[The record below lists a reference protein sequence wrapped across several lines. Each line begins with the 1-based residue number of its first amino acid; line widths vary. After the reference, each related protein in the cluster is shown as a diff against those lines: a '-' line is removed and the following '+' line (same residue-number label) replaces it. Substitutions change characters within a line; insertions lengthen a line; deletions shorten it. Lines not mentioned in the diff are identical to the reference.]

1 MKKLALYILAVVAGI
16 AAVSCVREEKAT
28 YDITQA
34 IPPVINN
41 FVTDEDG
48 NVFVTF
54 TPGTLGMSFNEK
66 MPVNHSLVLLKA
78 DGKEASRVL
87 TSSVEGNVISTTVKS
102 LSRGLATLGY
112 VDGDVVKEVELS
124 LRASLQEQSKD
135 NGLNGYVESV
145 ERVTLQNVLVV
156 LPQDSPYKEYEKLSD
171 WTIIGS
177 IAAYEMSWD
186 KDLSMW
192 TDGNHN
198 YVAAHVNLAKG
209 DEFKFRKD
217 LDWTVNFGGDFAGL
231 DAEFDIAQDGNN
243 IKVDADGVFDIY
255 FNDETKKAWISEA
268 FDPYPDFTEISAW
281 SVIGS
286 LKLYNISWDGDIAM
300 MTDGNGNHLAL
311 NVSLD
316 KADEFKFRK
325 DADWTENY
333 GGDFGGLGND
343 FAVTQDGNNIKVEA
357 EGNFDLLLNTEA
369 KTANVSEACGAR
381 VSYIILPEEEPVPE
395 EKGWGIV
402 GDFNGWGDDVLMTED
417 NGIWTAYFTNAN
429 KEDGSNGAF
438 KFRKNLAWDE
448 NYGAPGDAEPVAIK
462 LGEAMEL
469 AAGGKNLSAPAGM
482 YHVTLDLTN
491 AEAPTAT
498 FVSADVFSLIGN
510 INGTSWDTDFEL
522 AEEAGV
528 YTSELVYID
537 GGFKIRHNFSW
548 ADEDTYGAEADDFT
562 PEMGAAFTAAQPGKD
577 IKLPAGNYKV
587 QFTPATKEVIITR
600 VDYELPDIDLTQFE
614 YLEAMAG
621 AETWGLIGP
630 AQPGGWDTDTDLQKV
645 QDDPEVWAVMNIA
658 LQANKFKFRGNDT
671 WGDYDLGGGASFEM
685 DTPIVMTKG
694 GGDMSA
700 ELGVYTIF
708 LYPTYGLLY
717 ITEGSGDVPPPP
729 AKPTMWSLVGTIGG
743 TSWDADLDMT
753 NVSGDIWEVRNVAVT
768 ASDEFK
774 IRADHSWDTNVGG
787 PEENSTSTIDPANP
801 YGVYKPVLG
810 EAFAA
815 GDKNIQIGVEGN
827 YNVTFDYA
835 QQTILIEEYKEY
847 PEQLFM
853 IGEEFGNWSWE
864 SDGVVE
870 MTPVLH
876 NPEWGAN
883 AEGQFYTVRY
893 FSANKGFKFC
903 SKRAWS
909 GDFWGLETND
919 GFVESGGN
927 CTVTADGFYLVHI
940 DFKAGKVHVEP
951 AKVYGIG
958 DAFGS
963 WDEAVADNLF
973 VADGTTLKATVKAAG
988 NLRMYVASEIA
999 TSAWWTREF
1008 NIIDGK
1014 IVYRLM
1020 DELSAPAVLKDQVAV
1035 LDFNAGTGEIQGEG
1049 EQPSADYADYIYAIG
1064 GDTGWSGV
1072 YPLRSAQTSGV
1083 NNGKYKGFGYLSQE
1097 FKFKPNEGD
1106 WTGDWE
1112 CVGDGQIGQGS
1123 DNCPAPATAGY
1134 YMIEVD
1140 LTAMTYSLTLI
1151 NSIGI
1156 IGPAQTGGWDSDTDM
1171 TYNATN
1177 GAWEAKNVALS
1188 AGEMKFRANDGW
1200 DINWGGALD
1209 ALNQGGANIA
1219 VEAGTYDI
1227 ALFAWCDGKAY
1238 ATLTPAGGAQIS
1250 ITIDGDMS
1258 DWADVVGTVQ
1268 DVDPSSSAYITELKG
1283 FADDDNIYVYVKRA
1297 KQGRWG
1303 ELWGGDSSHQGYYYY
1318 DFDLDNNPETGDQT
1332 ENSHGKYEA
1341 YCYVYLFGG
1350 TKDAPVFRETPEGS
1364 FKGMTG
1370 TNLKFKGVV
1379 TENDIEVEAS
1389 FPRADLPAIS
1399 GDTIAVTVWG
1409 NKDGNPLTKVTF
1421 NVK

>member
-1 MKKLALYILAVVAGI
+1 MKKILSIISAGLLAVLAFSCTKEEDKAVINTDTQITAPVLLSAVANEDGVTVQYTPAKFATSFNSKLPVYHTLAMVKVGGKEVNQTLANAKDDGIAITISAKNLSAALRGRGYKAFDEVPVEVVVRAAVQDPARGITSGYHDSAEKYAFQWIMPEEVAGCPYEGFD
-16 AAVSCVREEKAT
+16 ADSEWS
-28 YDITQA
+28 
-34 IPPVINN
+34 VIGALSAY
-41 FVTDEDG
+41 E
-48 NVFVTF
+48 
-54 TPGTLGMSFNEK
+54 
-66 MPVNHSLVLLKA
+66 
-78 DGKEASRVL
+78 
-87 TSSVEGNVISTTVKS
+87 ISW
-102 LSRGLATLGY
+102 
-112 VDGDVVKEVELS
+112 DGD
-124 LRASLQEQSKD
+124 
-135 NGLNGYVESV
+135 LN
-145 ERVTLQNVLVV
+145 
-156 LPQDSPYKEYEKLSD
+156 
-171 WTIIGS
+171 
-177 IAAYEMSWD
+177 
-186 KDLSMW
+186 MW
-192 TDGNHN
+192 TNGNQH
-198 YVAAHVNLAKG
+198 VAAHVTLKAG

-217 LDWTVNFGGDFAGL
+217 QDWGVNMGGEFGSKDS
-231 DAEFDIAQDGNN
+231 EFPVTQDGAN
-243 IKVDADGVFDIY
+243 IKVGADGVYDLY
-255 FNDETKKAWISEA
+255 LDPDAGTAWITDA
-268 FDPYPDFTEISAW
+268 YDPYPDYTESSNW
-281 SVIGS
+281 SIIGS
-286 LKLYNISWDGDIAM
+286 IAAYDNSWNKDLPMVSDG
-300 MTDGNGNHLAL
+300 TNHAAFA
-311 NVSLD
+311 VIIGAS
-316 KADEFKFRK
+316 DEFKFRQ
-325 DADWTENY
+325 DADWGVNLGGEFSELGADISVSQDGPNIKVGVAGVYDIFVNPSASTAVVAEASGLKISAKI
-333 GGDFGGLGND
+333 GGDEPGPEPPAVTGWNIIGLNGDWDND
-343 FAVTQDGNNIKVEA
+343 IIATQDG
-357 EGNFDLLLNTEA
+357 
-369 KTANVSEACGAR
+369 
-381 VSYIILPEEEPVPE
+381 
-395 EKGWGIV
+395 
-402 GDFNGWGDDVLMTED
+402 DV
-417 NGIWTAYFTNAN
+417 WTAFITA
-429 KEDGSNGAF
+429 KPADGEETTTF
-438 KFRKNLAWDE
+438 KWRKDAAWDE
-448 NYGAPGDAEPVAIK
+448 NYGIAKDAPYTLGVPFAAVAGGENIPVA
-462 LGEAMEL
+462 
-469 AAGGKNLSAPAGM
+469 AGFYK
-482 YHVTLDLTN
+482 VVLDLTD
-491 AEAPTAT
+491 AEAPTIT
-498 FVSADVFSLIGN
+498 VSNGDVYSLIGN

-528 YTSELVYID
+528 FTSELVYID

-548 ADEDTYGAEADDFT
+548 ADEDTYGAETDEFT
-562 PEMGAAFTAAQPGKD
+562 PEMGAAFKVAQPGKD
-577 IKLPAGNYKV
+577 IKLPGANYRV
-587 QFTPATKEVIITR
+587 QFTLATMEVVITR
-600 VDYELPDIDLTQFE
+600 VDYELPEIDLTQYD

-630 AQPGGWDTDTDLQKV
+630 AQPGKWDTDTDLQKI
-645 QDDPEVWAVMNIA
+645 QDDPEIWAVMNIP
-658 LQANKFKFRGNDT
+658 LQGDKFKFRGNDT

-694 GGDMSA
+694 GGDMTA
-700 ELGVYTIF
+700 VLGVYTIY

-774 IRADHSWDTNVGG
+774 IRADHDWGTSVGG
-787 PEENSTSTIDPANP
+787 PEANSTSTIDPANP
-801 YGVYKPVLG
+801 YDVYKPVIG
-810 EAFAA
+810 TAFEA
-815 GDKNIQIGVEGN
+815 GSYNIQIGVAGN
-827 YNVTFDYA
+827 YNITFDYENL
-835 QQTILIEEYKEY
+835 TILIEEYKEY

-940 DFKAGKVHVEP
+940 DFKASKVHVEP

-958 DAFGS
+958 DAFGG

-988 NLRMYVASEIA
+988 NLRMYVASEIS
-999 TSAWWTREF
+999 TSGWWTREF

-1083 NNGKYKGFGYLSQE
+1083 NNGKYKGFGYLSDQ
-1097 FKFKPNEGD
+1097 FKFKPNEND

-1177 GAWEAKNVALS
+1177 GAWEVKNITLS
-1188 AGEMKFRANDGW
+1188 AGDMKFRANDAW
-1200 DINWGGALD
+1200 AINWGGALD
-1209 ALNQGGANIA
+1209 ALIQDGGNIA
-1219 VEAGTYDI
+1219 ATAGTYDI

-1258 DWADVVGTVQ
+1258 DWAGVPDGL
-1268 DVDPSSSAYITELKG
+1268 SSTDGPYLAFKATYD
-1283 FADDDNIYVYVKRA
+1283 ADYLYFYSKRTWHE
-1297 KQGRWG
+1297 G
-1303 ELWGGDSSHQGYYYY
+1303 LWKDSSGGYYY
-1318 DFDLDNNPETGDQT
+1318 FELDTDNDPTTGTHDVNGNT
-1332 ENSHGKYEA
+1332 GYGVEYWM
-1341 YCYVYLFGG
+1341 YLYLFTG
-1350 TKDAPVFRETPEGS
+1350 TKDAPTFATSPAGSAYPSSSVIENVIANGVTDKSVIET
-1364 FKGMTG
+1364 
-1370 TNLKFKGVV
+1370 
-1379 TENDIEVEAS
+1379 EVRV
-1389 FPRADLPAIS
+1389 PRANVGLTS
-1399 GDTIAVTVWG
+1399 GGTIRIYTWG
-1409 NKDGNPLTKVTF
+1409 NKSAGNLKSETSYLTLTLE
-1421 NVK
+1421 

>member
-28 YDITQA
+28 YDISQA
-34 IPPVINN
+34 TPPVINN
-41 FVTDEDG
+41 FVMDEDG

-198 YVAAHVNLAKG
+198 YVAAHVTLAKG

-231 DAEFDIAQDGNN
+231 DTEFDIAQDGNN
-243 IKVDADGVFDIY
+243 IKVDADGVYDIY
-255 FNDETKKAWISEA
+255 FNDDTKKAWISEA

-286 LKLYNISWDGDIAM
+286 LKLYDISWDGDIAM

-333 GGDFGGLGND
+333 GGDFGGVGND

-462 LGEAMEL
+462 LGEAMDL
-469 AAGGKNLSAPAGM
+469 AAGGKNFSAPAGM

-498 FVSADVFSLIGN
+498 FESADVFSLIGQ
-510 INGTSWDTDFEL
+510 INGTSWNTDFEL
-522 AEEAGV
+522 TENEGV
-528 YTSELVYID
+528 YTSDVVYID

-548 ADEDTYGAEADDFT
+548 ADENTYGAEADDFT
-562 PEMGAAFTAAQPGKD
+562 PEMGAAFTAVQPGKN
-577 IKLPAGNYKV
+577 INLPAGNYRV
-587 QFTPATKEVIITR
+587 QFTLATLAVIVTS
-600 VDYELPDIDLTQFE
+600 VDYDIPEIDLSQYTE
-614 YLEAMAG
+614 IPEMAG
-621 AETWGLIGP
+621 ANTWGLIGP
-630 AQPGGWDTDTDLQKV
+630 AQTGGWNTDTDLQKI
-645 QDDPEVWAVMNIA
+645 QDDPEIWAVMNIP
-658 LQANKFKFRGNDT
+658 LQADKFKFRGNDE

-685 DTPIVMTKG
+685 DTPIQMSVK

-729 AKPTMWSLVGTIGG
+729 AKPEVWSLIGTLDG
-743 TSWDADLDMT
+743 SQWDKDFDLT
-753 NVSGDIWEVRNVAVT
+753 AAGDVWTIKNVAVT

-774 IRADHSWDTNVGG
+774 IRADHEWNTSVGG
-787 PEENSTSTIDPANP
+787 PEENSTSTIDPTDP

-815 GDKNIQIGVEGN
+815 GDKNIQIGVAGN
-827 YNVTFDYA
+827 YNVIFDYA
-835 QQTILIEEYKEY
+835 AQTILIEEYKEF
-847 PEQLFM
+847 PEHLYM
-853 IGEEFGNWSWE
+853 IGEEFGNWSWD

-903 SKRAWS
+903 ATRAWS

-927 CTVTADGFYLVHI
+927 CTVTTDGFYLVHI
-940 DFKAGKVHVEP
+940 DFKASKVHVEP

-958 DAFGS
+958 DAFGG

-988 NLRMYVASEIA
+988 NLRMYVASEIS
-999 TSAWWTREF
+999 TSGWWTREF

-1035 LDFNAGTGEIQGEG
+1035 LNFNAGTGEIQGEG

-1064 GDTGWSGV
+1064 GDTGWSSC

-1083 NNGKYKGFGYLSQE
+1083 NNGKYKGFGYLSQQ

-1123 DNCPAPATAGY
+1123 DNCPAPETAGY

-1156 IGPAQTGGWDSDTDM
+1156 IGPAQAGGWDSDTDM
-1171 TYNATN
+1171 TYDSTT
-1177 GAWEAKNVALS
+1177 GAWVAKGVALG
-1188 AGEMKFRANDGW
+1188 ADEFKFRANDAW
-1200 DINWGGALD
+1200 AINWGGALD
-1209 ALNQGGANIA
+1209 ALIQDGGNIA
-1219 VEAGTYDI
+1219 ATAGTYDI
-1227 ALFAWCDGKAY
+1227 VLYAWCDGKAY
-1238 ATLTPAGGAQIS
+1238 ATLTEAGGETPIA

-1258 DWADVVGTVQ
+1258 DWASVTSSIVSEAASPVYMEFKAYTDGTNLYFYSKR
-1268 DVDPSSSAYITELKG
+1268 DNRSTIWNSGGYFYYNVD
-1283 FADDDNIYVYVKRA
+1283 ADNDSTT
-1297 KQGRWG
+1297 G
-1303 ELWGGDSSHQGYYYY
+1303 E
-1318 DFDLDNNPETGDQT
+1318 
-1332 ENSHGKYEA
+1332 
-1341 YCYVYLFGG
+1341 
-1350 TKDAPVFRETPEGS
+1350 TKDSVPGLEAWFYIKPFAGTSDAPAMATA
-1364 FKGMTG
+1364 FKGGAMTG
-1370 TNLKFKGVV
+1370 TSTSNVQFKGVIGETTVELEVSIPIGDMNV
-1379 TENDIEVEAS
+1379 TKGS
-1389 FPRADLPAIS
+1389 
-1399 GDTIAVTVWG
+1399 TIQVSSWG
-1409 NKDGNPLTKVTF
+1409 NKDASDFKMKTLTLKVE
-1421 NVK
+1421 

>member
-1 MKKLALYILAVVAGI
+1 MKKILSIISAGLLAVLAFSCTKEEDKAVINTDTQITAPVLLSAVANEDGVTVQYTPAKFATSFNSKLPVYHTLAMVKVGGKEVNQTLANAKDDGIAITISAKNLSAALRGRGYKAFDEVPVEVVVRAAVQDPARGITSGYHDSAEQYAFKWIMPEEVAGCPYEGFD
-16 AAVSCVREEKAT
+16 ADS
-28 YDITQA
+28 DWS
-34 IPPVINN
+34 VI
-41 FVTDEDG
+41 G
-48 NVFVTF
+48 
-54 TPGTLGMSFNEK
+54 
-66 MPVNHSLVLLKA
+66 
-78 DGKEASRVL
+78 
-87 TSSVEGNVISTTVKS
+87 S
-102 LSRGLATLGY
+102 LSAY
-112 VDGDVVKEVELS
+112 EISWDGD
-124 LRASLQEQSKD
+124 
-135 NGLNGYVESV
+135 LN
-145 ERVTLQNVLVV
+145 
-156 LPQDSPYKEYEKLSD
+156 
-171 WTIIGS
+171 
-177 IAAYEMSWD
+177 
-186 KDLSMW
+186 MW
-192 TDGNHN
+192 TNGNQH
-198 YVAAHVNLAKG
+198 VAAHVTLKAG

-217 LDWTVNFGGDFAGL
+217 QDWGVNMGGEFGSKDS
-231 DAEFDIAQDGNN
+231 EFPVTQDGAN
-243 IKVDADGVFDIY
+243 IKVGADGVYDLY
-255 FNDETKKAWISEA
+255 LDPDAGTAWITDA
-268 FDPYPDFTEISAW
+268 YDPYPDYTESSNW
-281 SVIGS
+281 SIIGS
-286 LKLYNISWDGDIAM
+286 IAAYDNSWNKDLPM
-300 MTDGNGNHLAL
+300 VTDGTNHAAFA
-311 NVSLD
+311 VIIGAS
-316 KADEFKFRK
+316 DEFKFRQ
-325 DADWTENY
+325 DADWGVNL
-333 GGDFGGLGND
+333 GGDFSELGADISVSQDGPNIKVGVAGVYDIFVNPSASTAVVAEASGLKISAKIGGDEPGPEPPAVTGWNIIGLNGDWDND
-343 FAVTQDGNNIKVEA
+343 IIATQDGDVWSAFITAVPADGE
-357 EGNFDLLLNTEA
+357 ETTE
-369 KTANVSEACGAR
+369 
-381 VSYIILPEEEPVPE
+381 
-395 EKGWGIV
+395 
-402 GDFNGWGDDVLMTED
+402 
-417 NGIWTAYFTNAN
+417 
-429 KEDGSNGAF
+429 F
-438 KFRKNLAWDE
+438 KWRKDAAWDE
-448 NYGAPGDAEPVAIK
+448 NYGGTMVA
-462 LGEAMEL
+462 LGEPFAAE
-469 AAGGKNLSAPAGM
+469 AGGPNIKVSAGF
-482 YHVTLDLTN
+482 YKVVLDLTN
-491 AEAPTAT
+491 AEAPTIT
-498 FVSADVFSLIGN
+498 VSNGDVFSLIGQ
-510 INGTSWDTDFEL
+510 INGTGWDTDFEL

-548 ADEDTYGAEADDFT
+548 ADEDTYGAEVDDFT
-562 PEMGAAFTAAQPGKD
+562 PEMGAAFTAVQPGKN
-577 IKLPAGNYKV
+577 INLPGGNYRV
-587 QFTPATKEVIITR
+587 QFTLATKEVIVTR
-600 VDYELPDIDLTQFE
+600 VDYELPQIDLSQFE
-614 YLEAMAG
+614 ELPAMAG

-630 AQPGGWDTDTDLQKV
+630 AQPGGWDTDTDLQKI
-645 QDDPEVWAVMNIA
+645 QDDPEVWAVMNIP
-658 LQANKFKFRGNDT
+658 LQGDKFKFRGNDT

-694 GGDMSA
+694 GGDMMA
-700 ELGVYTIF
+700 TLGVYTIF
-708 LYPTYGLLY
+708 LYPTYGVLY

-729 AKPTMWSLVGTIGG
+729 AKPTMWSLIGTIGG
-743 TSWDADLDMT
+743 TNWDADLDMT
-753 NVSGDIWEVRNVAVT
+753 NVSGDVWEVRNVAVT

-774 IRADHSWDTNVGG
+774 IRADHSWNTNVGG
-787 PEENSTSTIDPANP
+787 PEENSTSTIDPSNP

-815 GDKNIQIGVEGN
+815 GDKNIQIGVAGN

-940 DFKAGKVHVEP
+940 DFKASKVHVEP

-958 DAFGS
+958 DAFGG
-963 WDEAVADNLF
+963 WDKAVADNLF

-999 TSAWWTREF
+999 TSDWWTREF

-1035 LDFNAGTGEIQGEG
+1035 LNFNAGTGEIQGEG

-1064 GDTGWSGV
+1064 GDTGWSSC

-1156 IGPAQTGGWDSDTDM
+1156 IGPAQAGGWDSDTDM

-1209 ALNQGGANIA
+1209 ALTQGGNNIA
-1219 VEAGTYDI
+1219 VEAGSYDI

-1238 ATLTPAGGAQIS
+1238 ATLTPVGGAEIN

-1258 DWADVVGTVQ
+1258 DWANVSTGVASEAETPVYMEFKAFSDGTNLYFYSKRDNRAAIWASGGYFYY
-1268 DVDPSSSAYITELKG
+1268 DVDA
-1283 FADDDNIYVYVKRA
+1283 
-1297 KQGRWG
+1297 
-1303 ELWGGDSSHQGYYYY
+1303 
-1318 DFDLDNNPETGDQT
+1318 DNNSETG
-1332 ENSHGKYEA
+1332 E
-1341 YCYVYLFGG
+1341 
-1350 TKDAPVFRETPEGS
+1350 TKDGVPGLEAWFYIKPFAGTSAAPEIATE
-1364 FKGMTG
+1364 FKGGAMTG
-1370 TNLKFKGVV
+1370 TVTSNVKFKGLNSESFV
-1379 TENDIEVEAS
+1379 EVEVS
-1389 FPRADLPAIS
+1389 IPIADMNVTKGS
-1399 GDTIAVTVWG
+1399 TIKVYSWS
-1409 NKDGNPLTKVTF
+1409 NKDGYDVQSKPITLTIE
-1421 NVK
+1421 

>member
-28 YDITQA
+28 YDISQA
-34 IPPVINN
+34 TPPVINN

-78 DGKEASRVL
+78 DDKEASRVL

-112 VDGDVVKEVELS
+112 VDGDVVKEVEIS

-135 NGLNGYVESV
+135 NGLNGYVESL
-145 ERVTLQNVLVV
+145 ERVTLKNVLVV
-156 LPQDSPYKEYEKLSD
+156 LPQDSPYKEYEKLSA

-217 LDWTVNFGGDFAGL
+217 LDWTENFGGDFAGL

-286 LKLYNISWDGDIAM
+286 LKLYDISWDGDIAM

-369 KTANVSEACGAR
+369 KTANISEACGAR

-469 AAGGKNLSAPAGM
+469 AAGGKNFSAPAGM

-510 INGTSWDTDFEL
+510 INGTGWDTDFEL

-548 ADEDTYGAEADDFT
+548 ADEDTYGAETDGFT

-630 AQPGGWDTDTDLQKV
+630 AQPGKWDTDTDLQKI
-645 QDDPEVWAVMNIA
+645 QDDPEVWAVMNLP
-658 LQANKFKFRGNDT
+658 LQGDKFKFRGNDT
-671 WGDYDLGGGASFEM
+671 WGDYDLGGGEFALNE
-685 DTPIVMTKG
+685 PIVMTKG
-694 GGDMSA
+694 GGDMTA
-700 ELGVYTIF
+700 VLGVYTIY
-708 LYPTYGLLY
+708 LYPTYGVAY
-717 ITEGSGDVPPPP
+717 FTEGSGDVPPPP
-729 AKPTMWSLVGTIGG
+729 AKPTMWSLIGTIGE

-753 NVSGDIWEVRNVAVT
+753 NVTGDIWEVKNVAIT
-768 ASDEFK
+768 ADDEFK
-774 IRADHSWDTNVGG
+774 IRADHDWGTSVGG
-787 PEENSTSTIDPANP
+787 PEANSTSTIDPANP
-801 YGVYKPVLG
+801 YDVYKPVIG
-810 EAFAA
+810 TAFEA
-815 GDKNIQIGVEGN
+815 GSYNIQVGVAGN
-827 YNVTFDYA
+827 YNVTFDYENL
-835 QQTILIEEYKEY
+835 TILIEEYKEY
-847 PEQLFM
+847 PEHLYM

-876 NPEWGAN
+876 NPEWCAN

-958 DAFGS
+958 DAFGG

-988 NLRMYVASEIA
+988 NLRMYVASEIS
-999 TSAWWTREF
+999 TSGWWTREF

-1083 NNGKYKGFGYLSQE
+1083 NNGKYKGFGYLSDQ
-1097 FKFKPNEGD
+1097 FKFKPNEND

-1171 TYNATN
+1171 TYDSTT
-1177 GAWEAKNVALS
+1177 GAWVAKGVALG
-1188 AGEMKFRANDGW
+1188 ADEFKFRANDAW
-1200 DINWGGALD
+1200 AINWGGALD
-1209 ALNQGGANIA
+1209 ALIQDGGNIA
-1219 VEAGTYDI
+1219 ATAGTYDI
-1227 ALFAWCDGKAY
+1227 VLYAWCDGKAY
-1238 ATLTPAGGAQIS
+1238 ATLTAASAPAATG

-1258 DWADVVGTVQ
+1258 DWAEIDAYA
-1268 DVDPSSSAYITELKG
+1268 SSATSRIREWKYSSDENNVYFYFAMRKNRVDNGRKLVIGFDIDETGSLTDNNNLKNAEAIAKNIIPFTNASGATELVVVTG
-1283 FADDDNIYVYVKRA
+1283 ADAGSSVVATTGDTATGAVNVYAVA
-1297 KQGRWG
+1297 GS
-1303 ELWGGDSSHQGYYYY
+1303 EDISSDSSNA
-1318 DFDLDNNPETGDQT
+1318 F
-1332 ENSHGKYEA
+1332 
-1341 YCYVYLFGG
+1341 
-1350 TKDAPVFRETPEGS
+1350 
-1364 FKGMTG
+1364 
-1370 TNLKFKGVV
+1370 
-1379 TENDIEVEAS
+1379 VELSIPKAKLG
-1389 FPRADLPAIS
+1389 LPAA
-1399 GDTIAVTVWG
+1399 GTTIKIGASYDYYFAGWQEIV
-1409 NKDGNPLTKVTF
+1409 L
-1421 NVK
+1421 

>member
-1 MKKLALYILAVVAGI
+1 MKKILSIISAGLLAVLAFSCTKEEDKAVINTDTQITAPVLLSAVANEDGVTVQYTPAKFATSFNSKLPVYHTLAMVKVGGKEVNQTLANAKDDGIAITISAKNLSAALRGRGYKAFDEVPVEVVVRAAVQDPARGITSGYHDSAEKYAFQWIMPEEVAGCPYEGFD
-16 AAVSCVREEKAT
+16 ADSEWS
-28 YDITQA
+28 
-34 IPPVINN
+34 VI
-41 FVTDEDG
+41 G
-48 NVFVTF
+48 
-54 TPGTLGMSFNEK
+54 
-66 MPVNHSLVLLKA
+66 A
-78 DGKEASRVL
+78 
-87 TSSVEGNVISTTVKS
+87 
-102 LSRGLATLGY
+102 LSAY
-112 VDGDVVKEVELS
+112 EINWDGD
-124 LRASLQEQSKD
+124 
-135 NGLNGYVESV
+135 LN
-145 ERVTLQNVLVV
+145 
-156 LPQDSPYKEYEKLSD
+156 
-171 WTIIGS
+171 
-177 IAAYEMSWD
+177 
-186 KDLSMW
+186 MW
-192 TDGNHN
+192 TNGNQH
-198 YVAAHVNLAKG
+198 VAAHVTLKAG

-217 LDWTVNFGGDFAGL
+217 QDWGVNMGGEFGSKDS
-231 DAEFDIAQDGNN
+231 EFPVTQDGAN
-243 IKVDADGVFDIY
+243 IKVGADGVYDLY
-255 FNDETKKAWISEA
+255 LDPDAGTAWITDA
-268 FDPYPDFTEISAW
+268 YDPYPDYTESSNW
-281 SVIGS
+281 SIIGS
-286 LKLYNISWDGDIAM
+286 IAAYDNSWNKDLPMVSDG
-300 MTDGNGNHLAL
+300 TNHAAFA
-311 NVSLD
+311 VIIGAS
-316 KADEFKFRK
+316 DEFKFRQ
-325 DADWTENY
+325 DADWGVNLGGEFSELGADISVSQDGPNIKVGVAGVYDIFVNPSASTAVVAEASGLKISAKI
-333 GGDFGGLGND
+333 GGDEPGPEPPAVTGWNIIGLNGDWDND
-343 FAVTQDGNNIKVEA
+343 IIATQDG
-357 EGNFDLLLNTEA
+357 
-369 KTANVSEACGAR
+369 
-381 VSYIILPEEEPVPE
+381 
-395 EKGWGIV
+395 
-402 GDFNGWGDDVLMTED
+402 DV
-417 NGIWTAYFTNAN
+417 WTAFITA
-429 KEDGSNGAF
+429 KPADGEETTTF
-438 KFRKNLAWDE
+438 KWRKDAAWDE
-448 NYGAPGDAEPVAIK
+448 NYGGTMVA
-462 LGEAMEL
+462 LGEPFAAE
-469 AAGGKNLSAPAGM
+469 AGGPDIKVSAGF
-482 YHVTLDLTN
+482 YKVVLDLTD
-491 AEAPTAT
+491 AEAPTIT
-498 FVSADVFSLIGN
+498 VSNGDVFSLIGQ

-548 ADEDTYGAEADDFT
+548 ADDDTYGAETDEFT
-562 PEMGAAFTAAQPGKD
+562 PEMGAAFKVAQPGKD
-577 IKLPAGNYKV
+577 IKLPGANYRV
-587 QFTPATKEVIITR
+587 QFTLATMEVVITR
-600 VDYELPDIDLTQFE
+600 VDYELPEIDLTQYD

-630 AQPGGWDTDTDLQKV
+630 AQTGGWNTDTDLQKI
-645 QDDPEVWAVMNIA
+645 QDDPEIWAVMNIP
-658 LQANKFKFRGNDT
+658 LQGDKFKFRGNDT

-694 GGDMSA
+694 GGDMTA
-700 ELGVYTIF
+700 VLGVYTIY

-774 IRADHSWDTNVGG
+774 IRADHDWNTSVGG

-815 GDKNIQIGVEGN
+815 GDKNIQIGVAGN

-876 NPEWGAN
+876 KPEWGAN

-958 DAFGS
+958 DAFGG

-999 TSAWWTREF
+999 TSDWWTREF
-1008 NIIDGK
+1008 NIIDSK

-1097 FKFKPNEGD
+1097 FKFKPNEND

-1171 TYNATN
+1171 TYNAETK
-1177 GAWEAKNVALS
+1177 AWEATGVVLTADD
-1188 AGEMKFRANDGW
+1188 MKFRANDAW
-1200 DINWGGALD
+1200 DINWGGSLEALT
-1209 ALNQGGANIA
+1209 QGGDNIA
-1219 VEAGTYDI
+1219 VAAGTYDI
-1227 ALFAWCDGKAY
+1227 TLYAWCDGKAY

-1258 DWADVVGTVQ
+1258 DWANVVGTVQ

-1399 GDTIAVTVWG
+1399 GNTIAVTVWG